1 MNAPRVAPRV
11 LLLDEDGNDRA
22 LALQLLAASLPELSI
37 IPIADVADFDSR
49 LAVRDFDLVI
59 TERRLSWSDS
69 ARLTDRLRQ
78 THPECPVIV
87 LTKPSQAH
95 AVSDDL
101 ERGAFAV
108 VFKDSAGLLQLP
120 HMVKRALAPPGRAA
134 DGEPGMLERLPVG
147 IFLLGRDGA
156 IRESNRG
163 ATEILGLDDPE
174 EARGLVLSDRLDSH
188 PAQRRLQLLL
198 DGGGQ
203 PVDMEARLRRPDGEN
218 WWVRLR
224 VWATAGDPD
233 RFEGTLENISDYK
246 KTESELARQAAEL
259 GRSNAE
265 LEQFAYVV
273 SHDLQEPLSLIRRYS
288 ELVTESR
295 ALAKD
300 KDAAR
305 YLEQVLESSE
315 RMQEM
320 IDGILEYSRV
330 ETRGTPF
337 KAVDFDKVVE
347 DAVGNLAAAVES
359 SDADIRYR
367 DMPTLNADA
376 GQMLQLFQNLI
387 GNALKFRSPR
397 RKPRISISASE
408 QREHWRFTVQDN
420 GIGID
425 PAERDR
431 IFAMFQRLHT
441 GTEFPGTGI
450 GLAVCRSIVK
460 RHGGEI
466 WVDSVPGEGSEFHFT
481 ISRWL

>member
-1 MNAPRVAPRV
+1 MSAPRVTPRV
-11 LLLDEDGNDRA
+11 LLLDEDANDRA
-22 LALQLLAASLPELSI
+22 LTLQLLKASLAELSI
-37 IPIADVADFDSR
+37 VAVTDAADFDSR
-49 LAVRDFDLVI
+49 LTTRDFDLVI
-59 TERRLSWSDS
+59 AERRLSWSDS
-69 ARLTDRLRQ
+69 TRLMDRLQRAY
-78 THPECPVIV
+78 PECPVIV
-87 LTKPSQAH
+87 LTRQAPDYD
-95 AVSDDL
+95 VSGDL

-120 HMVKRALAPPGRAA
+120 HMVRRSLAPDARQAA
-134 DGEPGMLERLPVG
+134 GEPGMLERLPVG
-147 IFLLGRDGA
+147 ILLLGRDGA
-156 IRESNRG
+156 IREANRG
-163 ATEILGLDDPE
+163 ATEILGLETPD

-198 DGGGQ
+198 EGDGQ

-218 WWVRLR
+218 WWIRLR

-246 KTESELARQAAEL
+246 KTEAELARQATEL

-288 ELVTESR
+288 ELVTGNKT
-295 ALAKD
+295 LAKD

-305 YLEQVLESSE
+305 HVGQILESSQ

-330 ETRGTPF
+330 ETQGTPF
-337 KAVDFDKVVE
+337 KSVDFNEVVE
-347 DAVGNLAAAVES
+347 DAVGNLSAAAEA
-359 SDADIRYR
+359 SDAEIRVR
-367 DMPTLNADA
+367 DLPTLNADS

-387 GNALKFRSPR
+387 GNGIKFRSAR
-397 RKPRISISASE
+397 RKPRIVVSASE

-420 GIGID
+420 GIGLD
-425 PAERDR
+425 PAQRDR

-441 GTEFPGTGI
+441 GEEYPGTGI

>member
-1 MNAPRVAPRV
+1 MSASRVTQRV

-22 LALQLLAASLPELSI
+22 LTRQILSASLPDLSI
-37 IPIADVADFDSR
+37 VSIDDAADFDGR
-49 LAVRDFDLVI
+49 LSVRDFDLVVS
-59 TERRLSWSDS
+59 ERRLSWSDS
-69 ARLTDRLRQ
+69 ARLTERLQ
-78 THPECPVIV
+78 AAHPECPIII
-87 LTKPSQAH
+87 LTRQARDH
-95 AVSDDL
+95 AVTDDL
-101 ERGAFAV
+101 ERGVFAV
-108 VFKDSAGLLQLP
+108 IFKDSAGLLQLP
-120 HMVKRALAPPGRAA
+120 HMVRRALATDRRHDP
-134 DGEPGMLERLPVG
+134 GEPGMLERLPVG
-147 IFLLGRDGA
+147 IFLLDRDGA
-156 IRESNRG
+156 IREANRG
-163 ATEILGLDDPE
+163 ATEILGLEHSD
-174 EARGLVLSDRLDSH
+174 EARGLVLSDRIDSH

-198 DGGGQ
+198 DGGGE

-224 VWATAGDPD
+224 AWATAGDPE

-246 KTESELARQAAEL
+246 KTEAELARQAAEL
-259 GRSNAE
+259 GRSNTE

-288 ELVTESR
+288 ELVTESKTVS
-295 ALAKD
+295 KD
-300 KDAAR
+300 KDASR
-305 YLEQVLESSE
+305 HLEQVLDSSE

-337 KAVDFDKVVE
+337 EAVDFDKVVG
-347 DAVGNLAAAVES
+347 DAVANLAAAVES
-359 SDADIRYR
+359 SHADIRYQNL
-367 DMPTLNADA
+367 PTLNADA

-387 GNALKFRSPR
+387 GNAIKFRSANREPV
-397 RKPRISISASE
+397 ISVSASE
-408 QREHWRFTVQDN
+408 QREHWRFTVRDN

-425 PAERDR
+425 PAQRDR
-431 IFAMFQRLHT
+431 IFTMFQRLHT
-441 GTEFPGTGI
+441 GEEYSGTGI

>member
-1 MNAPRVAPRV
+1 MSGSRVKPRV

-22 LALQLLAASLPELSI
+22 LSMQLLTAALP
-37 IPIADVADFDSR
+37 DFSFAGVTDAAEFDAR
-49 LAVRDFDLVI
+49 LAVRDFDLLI
-59 TERRLSWSDS
+59 TERRLSWSGS
-69 ARLTDRLRQ
+69 IRLMDRLRQ
-78 THPECPVIV
+78 HHPECPVIV
-87 LTKPSQAH
+87 LTRGDPAH
-95 AVSDDL
+95 AVTDDL

-108 VFKDSAGLLQLP
+108 LFKDSAGLLQLP
-120 HMVKRALAPPGRAA
+120 HFVRRALAAPGKAGT
-134 DGEPGMLERLPVG
+134 GEAGMLERLPVG
-147 IFLLGRDGA
+147 IFLLGADGA
-156 IRESNRG
+156 VREANRG

-198 DGGGQ
+198 DGGGK

-224 VWATAGDPD
+224 VWAAAENADL
-233 RFEGTLENISDYK
+233 FEGTLENISDYK
-246 KTESELARQAAEL
+246 KTEAELARQAAEL

-288 ELVTESR
+288 ELVTENKT
-295 ALAKD
+295 LARD

-305 YLEQVLESSE
+305 HLGQVLESSQ

-337 KAVDFDKVVE
+337 QAVDFDKAVD

-359 SDADIRYR
+359 CNADVRYQNL
-367 DMPTLNADA
+367 PTLNADA

-387 GNALKFRSPR
+387 GNAIKFRSEK
-397 RKPRISISASE
+397 RKPVITVSASE
-408 QREHWRFTVQDN
+408 QREHWRFTVEDN

-441 GTEFPGTGI
+441 GEEYPGTGI

>member
-1 MNAPRVAPRV
+1 MTAPRVQPRI

-22 LALQLLAASLPELSI
+22 LALQLLGASLAGVSVVP
-37 IPIADVADFDSR
+37 VADAAEFDACLS
-49 LAVRDFDLVI
+49 VRDFDLVI
-59 TERRLSWSDS
+59 TERKLSWASS
-69 ARLTDRLRQ
+69 AGLLDRLQRA
-78 THPECPVIV
+78 HPDCPVII
-87 LTKPSQAH
+87 LTRQSPDY
-95 AVSDDL
+95 AVTDDL
-101 ERGAFAV
+101 DRGAFSV
-108 VFKDSAGLLQLP
+108 VFKDSAGLLQIP
-120 HMVKRALAPPGRAA
+120 HLVRRALAGGGRPA
-134 DGEPGMLERLPVG
+134 GPEPGMLERLPVG
-147 IFLLGRDGA
+147 IFLLGRDGVV
-156 IRESNRG
+156 REANRG
-163 ATEILGLDDPE
+163 ATEILGLDSPG
-174 EARGLVLSDRLDSH
+174 EARGLVLSDRIDSH

-198 DGGGQ
+198 DGDGQ

-224 VWATAGDPD
+224 VWRTAGDPD

-246 KTESELARQAAEL
+246 KTEAELARQAAEL

-273 SHDLQEPLSLIRRYS
+273 SHDLQEPLSLINRYA
-288 ELVTESR
+288 ELMAENKTIN
-295 ALAKD
+295 
-300 KDAAR
+300 KDADAR
-305 YLEQVLESSE
+305 KYLDYVTDSSR

-337 KAVDFDKVVE
+337 QTVNFDKSVE

-359 SDADIRYR
+359 SHADIRYK
-367 DMPTLNADA
+367 DLPTLNADH

-397 RKPRISISASE
+397 RNPVITISAKE

-420 GIGID
+420 GIGVD
-425 PAERDR
+425 PDARER
-431 IFAMFQRLHT
+431 IFGMFQRLHP
-441 GTEFPGTGI
+441 GEDYPGTGI
-450 GLAVCRSIVK
+450 GLAICRSIVK